1 MPQATENNKQGGE
14 DAPNSN
20 GQGKPLEGAQLDEAL
35 LEKVVSDDTPGEAAA
50 VLREVARLHQEN
62 RTLKKRNMRVWSL
75 ALFMGTSFAA
85 AASAAIFLFPK
96 YRYIPTT
103 DNRALCAVSSDAQ
116 VRVTPAALTEYAKD
130 AVVESYTYDYVN
142 YRGAINDVATK
153 RFTDSGRRQYLA
165 SLQESGNLERVIKG
179 RLILRTM
186 ATRTP
191 QLEEEGRRG
200 MRRYWVVI
208 VPVAIEFYSGG
219 ENQPRSRQDF
229 LAHVTILEQEAS
241 AVNLKGIAVDS
252 LVLSP
257 TSSNQ
262 R

>member
-1 MPQATENNKQGGE
+1 MPQATDKQQGGD
-14 DAPNSN
+14 DASKNDNDTEQQLS
-20 GQGKPLEGAQLDEAL
+20 GKQLDEAL
-35 LEKVVSDDTPGEAAA
+35 LEKVVSDNSPGEAAA

-62 RTLKKRNMRVWSL
+62 STLKKRNVRVWSL
-75 ALFMGTSFAA
+75 ALFMGASFTV
-85 AASAAIFLFPK
+85 AASSALFLFPK

-103 DNRALCAVSSDAQ
+103 DNRAICEVSTENNP
-116 VRVTPAALTEYAKD
+116 RITPGTLTEYAKD
-130 AVVESYTYDYVN
+130 AVVNSYTYDYVN
-142 YRGAINDVATK
+142 YRSAINDVATK

-165 SLQESGNLERVIKG
+165 SLQDSGNLERVIKG

-191 QLEEEGRRG
+191 QVEEEGRRG
-200 MRRYWVVI
+200 TRRYWVVI